1 LQLARH
7 STGLQS
13 LGYTL
18 KNSYKELGLL
28 LLFITMGVGQQPAS
42 PSFTALSAIFSL
54 LLLASFPPAQF
65 SYYNPPHQLSESFQE
80 NLLRVHTYKTIL

>member
-1 LQLARH
+1 LFQLARH

-28 LLFITMGVGQQPAS
+28 LLFITMGVGQ
-42 PSFTALSAIFSL
+42 
-54 LLLASFPPAQF
+54 
-65 SYYNPPHQLSESFQE
+65 
-80 NLLRVHTYKTIL
+80 

>member
-1 LQLARH
+1 LLQLARH

-28 LLFITMGVGQQPAS
+28 LLFITMGVGQQLAS
-42 PSFTALSAIFSL
+42 HSFTALSTIFSQ

-65 SYYNPPHQLSESFQE
+65 SYYNP
-80 NLLRVHTYKTIL
+80 LLISCP